1 MFTFLDNINFV
12 NEEISKD
19 IVDQNSNFADTL
31 NLYEINMCLKY
42 IMSKLD
48 MVEEMIQHDQYNE
61 LLEYNRAIL
70 MLMAYELK
78 MTTMCA

>member
-1 MFTFLDNINFV
+1 MYTFLNNIDFAK
-12 NEEISKD
+12 EEISKK
-19 IVDQNSNFADTL
+19 IVDENSSVADTL

-42 IMSKLD
+42 VLLKVD
-48 MVEEMIQHDQYNE
+48 MVEEMLKHDQYNE